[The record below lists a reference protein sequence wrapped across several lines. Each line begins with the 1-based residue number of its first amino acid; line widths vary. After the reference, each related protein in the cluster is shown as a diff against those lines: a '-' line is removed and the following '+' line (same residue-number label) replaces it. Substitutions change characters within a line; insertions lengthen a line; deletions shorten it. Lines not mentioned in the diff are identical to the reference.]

1 MASSSSSSSTRD
13 AFLGYCGVYKNYK
26 ATGSTLFYQ
35 TIGYTDIFTPK
46 EFILDEKEGMWNFQ
60 YKFPSGYVNRTP
72 WFRFGEPFTQKVDRE
87 MFETVVVTHGSNKM
101 LIKLIPVKAWR
112 KKIEIILEFTQHGQM
127 IAVTHLLRKKG
138 LWFSFLRFFG
148 WGMNDME
155 KCLEERAYFKKA
167 LSFTTGRQ

>member
-1 MASSSSSSSTRD
+1 
-13 AFLGYCGVYKNYK
+13 
-26 ATGSTLFYQ
+26 
-35 TIGYTDIFTPK
+35 
-46 EFILDEKEGMWNFQ
+46 
-60 YKFPSGYVNRTP
+60 
-72 WFRFGEPFTQKVDRE
+72 

-155 KCLEERAYFKKA
+155 KYLEERAYFKKA
-167 LSFTTGRQ
+167 WSFTTGAG